1 MGQIEALFSLARG
14 TVCRRCGADIH
25 DTGLRRYGQTCIR
38 LRHLH
43 YRTYQCL
50 CGFHTHRDRVG
61 AINIMRQPGA
71 DGNSLSA

>member
-1 MGQIEALFSLARG
+1 M
-14 TVCRRCGADIH
+14 
-25 DTGLRRYGQTCIR
+25 R